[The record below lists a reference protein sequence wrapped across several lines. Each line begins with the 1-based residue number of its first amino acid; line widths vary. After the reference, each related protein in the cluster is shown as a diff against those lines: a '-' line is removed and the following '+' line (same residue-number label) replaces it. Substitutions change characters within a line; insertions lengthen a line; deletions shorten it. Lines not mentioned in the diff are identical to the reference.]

1 MNKELPITFKNISLL
16 LFLLLLTSGFHYL
29 IVDTNNLKEE
39 PVEDIV
45 TVKYSKKGL
54 YLYPRYE
61 VQVEGSETPA
71 MVSKEQFETINEGDT
86 ITGYMRNEDT
96 LLTEGN
102 IHNELMIGI
111 PILVFLYFVLF
122 MWIIGLLNSTNF
134 VKKRNKLSHV
144 MKKAFKTTVTGILT
158 IYLVAGFI
166 MTSLVAVNIFH
177 KLNKLNLTE
186 TDAIV
191 LGGDWDRIRSNRGG
205 SYTTYELLLLYSNDE
220 DQVYVT
226 KKAVTGP
233 TYDAYDQGETVPLF
247 YRNNNEYDTFVKA
260 ESIEEVVFAFVN
272 VFTLI
277 IGGYLVSVFYLIRH
291 WRKKRKNKHE
301 QEEREVIDSNLT

>member
-1 MNKELPITFKNISLL
+1 MKKELPITFKNISLL
-16 LFLLLLTSGFHYL
+16 IFIILVTSGWHYL
-29 IVDTNNLKEE
+29 MLETNNLKEE
-39 PVEDIV
+39 PVEGIV
-45 TVKYSKKGL
+45 TMKYSKKGL

-61 VQVEGSETPA
+61 VQVEGSETPS
-71 MVSKEQFETINEGDT
+71 MVSKEQFETLEEGDT
-86 ITGYMRNEDT
+86 ITGFMRNEDT
-96 LLTEGN
+96 LLTKEN
-102 IHNELMIGI
+102 INNELMIGM

-122 MWIIGLLNSTNF
+122 MWMIGLLNSTNF
-134 VKKRNKLSHV
+134 VKNRSKLSHV
-144 MKKAFKTTVTGILT
+144 MKRAFKITVTGILT
-158 IYLVAGFI
+158 IYLLAGFI

-177 KLNKLNLTE
+177 KLNKFNLTE

-205 SYTTYELLLLYSNDE
+205 SYTTYELMLFYSSDE
-220 DQVYVT
+220 DQVHIT

-233 TYDAYDQGETVPLF
+233 TYNSYDQVDTLTIF

-272 VFTLI
+272 IFTII

-291 WRKKRKNKHE
+291 WRKNRQKKHE
-301 QEEREVIDSNLT
+301 QEGMEVIHD